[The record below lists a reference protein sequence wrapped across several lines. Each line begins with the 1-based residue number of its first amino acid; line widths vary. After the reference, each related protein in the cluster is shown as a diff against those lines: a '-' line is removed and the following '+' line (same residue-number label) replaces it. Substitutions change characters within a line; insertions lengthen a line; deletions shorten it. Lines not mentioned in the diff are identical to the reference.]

1 MSAEANVLA
10 IQNPRVRT
18 GMTGLVLFCLGH
30 FFIDLYS
37 SAMGAFQPLFV
48 SRLHF
53 TLTQA
58 GILGGVMVFSGSFVQ
73 PVYGYLSDRFHS
85 KMFSALAPAAAGI
98 FIACL
103 GLAWNFWTAAALI
116 FLGGAGIASFHPQAS
131 ARATLG
137 IDSNRGRWM
146 AVFISAGSLGLAVGP
161 AYFTAITQSLG
172 MERSWIGGIP
182 GIFVTLLMVS
192 LIQAPEAPGR
202 EARKKFDLEPLKA
215 VKGPLTV
222 LGALVLLRSGIQIVF
237 GQFLPLY
244 LYRERGFTLYQAA
257 LALSVFQIA
266 GALGRTPRDHLV
278 HGGIDSISRLV
289 FLLPRYSVDGRARGR
304 RVDSPV
310 HGPGECVDGPAIGSG
325 GVGNRQRADDG
336 IRLGAR
342 RADLR
347 AADRFVFGQADDAD
361 HHELDDPVP
370 RDRLL
375 SGSEIAASAH
385 E

>member
-1 MSAEANVLA
+1 
-10 IQNPRVRT
+10 
-18 GMTGLVLFCLGH
+18 MTGLVLFCLGH

-137 IDSNRGRWM
+137 IDSNRGWWM

-244 LYRERGFTLYQAA
+244 LYRERGLTLYQAA

-266 GALGRTPRDHLV
+266 GALGGFM
-278 HGGIDSISRLV
+278 GGHCADRW
-289 FLLPRYSVDGRARGR
+289 GGR
-304 RVDSPV
+304 RVIIWSMAGSIPFLALFFFSHGIASMVGLAAGGLILLFTVPV
-310 HGPGECVDGPAIGSG
+310 NVLMGQQLAPAASGTVSALMMGFAWGLAGLIFVPLIGLFS
-325 GVGNRQRADDG
+325 
-336 IRLGAR
+336 
-342 RADLR
+342 
-347 AADRFVFGQADDAD
+347 
-361 HHELDDPVP
+361 
-370 RDRLL
+370 DRLTMQTTMSSMIL
-375 SGSEIAASAH
+375 FPVTGYFLALKLPRVRTNEH
-385 E
+385 